1 MSQQKLSSRVT
12 MSSQGSGLQEQTVLR
27 APKRSTSYLS
37 NLYQNMLRDGEAR
50 PAEPRKH
57 QPPHTTSSSNLLNIS
72 VGAKMEYRNAQNF
85 TAPTCDPH
93 LRPIM
98 RRRARSLPSSPERR
112 RSMVAS
118 CRLPGCSSGGNRV
131 RFADALG
138 LELAE
143 VKVFQAGEDPSIPLH
158 VLSRL
163 SINSDLCC
171 KRLDLEFTMQCLVPD
186 FQQPADCETFLSCL
200 KQHQVCL
207 ERVTN
212 SDLGLSG
219 TVRVMNVAFEK
230 EVAVRYTFNQW
241 RSQHEVMAQWH
252 SHVPGTD
259 GQDSMDVFVFFL
271 PVPPF
276 LLHLSSVVEFAVLYR
291 VNGEE
296 YWDNNQG
303 ENYSLRYREHPLKM
317 PRECEESWIHF
328 I

>member
-1 MSQQKLSSRVT
+1 MVT
-12 MSSQGSGLQEQTVLR
+12 
-27 APKRSTSYLS
+27 P
-37 NLYQNMLRDGEAR
+37 
-50 PAEPRKH
+50 
-57 QPPHTTSSSNLLNIS
+57 
-72 VGAKMEYRNAQNF
+72 
-85 TAPTCDPH
+85 
-93 LRPIM
+93 
-98 RRRARSLPSSPERR
+98 
-112 RSMVAS
+112 

-186 FQQPADCETFLSCL
+186 FQQPADCESFLRRL
-200 KQHQVCL
+200 QQHQVCL
-207 ERVTN
+207 ERVTS
-212 SDLGLSG
+212 SDLGLNG

-230 EVAVRYTFNQW
+230 QVAVRYTFNHW
-241 RSQHEVMAQWH
+241 RSQHEVVAQWH
-252 SHVPGTD
+252 SHIPGTD
-259 GQDSMDVFVFFL
+259 GQGSMDVFAFFL

-276 LLHLSSVVEFAVLYR
+276 LLQLSSVVEFAVLYR
-291 VNGEE
+291 VDGQE

-303 ENYSLRYREHPLKM
+303 KNYSLVCREHPLKM